1 MRTLL
6 LDSTF
11 FPVRII
17 NWQKAMILLLT
28 GRAEVVTEYDDKL
41 IRSTTKSF
49 SLPKILRLYNKHHER
64 QKVKFSRLN
73 VYLRDNYTCQY
84 CSKHFRFS
92 ELTFDHV
99 MPVSKG
105 GETSW
110 ENIVTCCKSCN
121 SKKGAKLLN
130 ETNFKLL
137 KQPKKPNW
145 SPNMCLRLKANDPK
159 EWFQWMPRT
168 RASA

>member
-17 NWQKAMILLLT
+17 SWQKAMILLLT

-41 IRSTTKSF
+41 IRSTSKSF
-49 SLPKILRLYNKHHER
+49 SLPKILRLYNKHHKRR
-64 QKVKFSRLN
+64 QVKFSRIN
-73 VYLRDNYTCQY
+73 VFLRDNYTCQY
-84 CSKHFRFS
+84 CYKHFKFS

-99 MPVSKG
+99 HPISKG

-110 ENIVTCCKSCN
+110 KNIVTCCKKCN
-121 SKKGAKLLN
+121 SQKGSKLLKETSFKLLN
-130 ETNFKLL
+130 P
-137 KQPKKPNW
+137 PKVPIW
-145 SPNMCLRLKANDPK
+145 SASMCLRIKENDPI
-159 EWFQWMPRT
+159 EWFHWMP
-168 RASA
+168 S

>member
-17 NWQKAMILLLT
+17 SWQKAMILLLT

-49 SLPKILRLYNKHHER
+49 MLPKILRLYNRHHNQR
-64 QKVKFSRLN
+64 LVKFTRLN
-73 VYLRDNYTCQY
+73 VYLRDDYTCQY
-84 CSKHFRFS
+84 CEIEFRFG

-99 MPVSKG
+99 NPVSKG
-105 GETSW
+105 GQTSW
-110 ENIVTCCKSCN
+110 KNIVTCCKKCN
-121 SKKGAKLLN
+121 SKKGAQ
-130 ETNFKLL
+130 TL
-137 KQPKKPNW
+137 KECGLRLKKVPEKPRW
-145 SPNMCLRLKANDPK
+145 SATMCLRIKENDPQ
-159 EWFQWMPRT
+159 EWFQWLP
-168 RASA
+168 AA

>member
-28 GRAEVVTEYDDKL
+28 GRAEVVTEYDDKQ

-49 SLPKILRLYNKHHER
+49 SLPKILRLYNKHHTR
-64 QKVKFSRLN
+64 QQVKFTRLN

-84 CSKHFRFS
+84 CYKSFRFS

-99 MPVSKG
+99 YPVSKG

-110 ENIVTCCKSCN
+110 ENIVTCCKKCN
-121 SKKGAKLLN
+121 SSKGAKLLN

-137 KQPKKPNW
+137 KKPKKPNW
-145 SPNMCLRLKANDPK
+145 SPNMCLRLKANDPQ
-159 EWFQWMPRT
+159 EWFQWMPRHST
-168 RASA
+168 

>member
-17 NWQKAMILLLT
+17 SWQKAMILLLT

-49 SLPKILRLYNKHHER
+49 TLPKILRLYNRHHSNR
-64 QKVKFSRLN
+64 LVKFTRLN
-73 VYLRDNYTCQY
+73 VYLRDDYTCQY
-84 CSKHFRFS
+84 CVKKFHFS

-99 MPVSKG
+99 KPVSKG
-105 GETSW
+105 GQTSW
-110 ENIVTCCKSCN
+110 NNIVTCCKKCN
-121 SKKGAKLLN
+121 TKKGAKSIK
-130 ETNFKLL
+130 ETGFKLL
-137 KQPKKPNW
+137 KTPEKPKW
-145 SPNMCLRLKANDPK
+145 SATMCLRIKENDPI
-159 EWFQWMPRT
+159 EWFHWLPG
-168 RASA
+168 